1 LCDLF
6 RVPAADRWNRY
17 GCKALS
23 VASSQCKTE
32 VRSVDLD
39 HGVNYEAWSM
49 PGWILLTVVILSVAL
64 LLASLFGADACG
76 AVC

>member
-1 LCDLF
+1 
-6 RVPAADRWNRY
+6 
-17 GCKALS
+17 
-23 VASSQCKTE
+23 
-32 VRSVDLD
+32 VDTD

-76 AVC
+76 VIC